1 MPSPEIGRQR
11 RDHQP
16 DSSQSQPAA
25 PAGSADPCSP
35 LQRDRAAVW
44 AEHSA
49 AEPSALQD
57 DPADLPAL
65 FDAVAARWPD
75 AKALVCRTGEATFR
89 ELNRSSRA
97 LAAMLQ
103 AHGAAHGEIVAFR
116 MTAGAAARHRILFL
130 ATQIAAYRLGCALL
144 PLAQQHPPAQTRA
157 QIEALGARFVI
168 DATAALDDLPGWS
181 AGAHRERITDF
192 GDAVLTVR
200 RHVVAGQELPAGTT
214 VALASGGPTGKPRGI
229 LLSAALLVGLL
240 RGRV

>member
-16 DSSQSQPAA
+16 ESGQSKPAA
-25 PAGSADPCSP
+25 PAGSADSSIPP
-35 LQRDRAAVW
+35 ERDRAAVW

-89 ELNRSSRA
+89 ELDRSSRA
-97 LAAMLQ
+97 LAAILQ

-116 MTAGAAARHRILFL
+116 MTAGAPTRHRILFL

-144 PLAQQHPPAQTRA
+144 PLGQQHPPAQTRA
-157 QIEALGARFVI
+157 QIEAWWRGSSSTRRRPWMICRVGQ
-168 DATAALDDLPGWS
+168 PGRTEN
-181 AGAHRERITDF
+181 A
-192 GDAVLTVR
+192 
-200 RHVVAGQELPAGTT
+200 
-214 VALASGGPTGKPRGI
+214 
-229 LLSAALLVGLL
+229 
-240 RGRV
+240 

>member
-16 DSSQSQPAA
+16 DSGQSKPAA
-25 PAGSADPCSP
+25 PAGSADPGIP

-89 ELNRSSRA
+89 ELDRSSRA

-116 MTAGAAARHRILFL
+116 MTAGAPARHRILFL

-144 PLAQQHPPAQTRA
+144 PLGQQHP
-157 QIEALGARFVI
+157 
-168 DATAALDDLPGWS
+168 
-181 AGAHRERITDF
+181 AGAD
-192 GDAVLTVR
+192 
-200 RHVVAGQELPAGTT
+200 
-214 VALASGGPTGKPRGI
+214 TGANRGI
-229 LLSAALLVGLL
+229 GGAVRHRRDGGSG
-240 RGRV
+240 